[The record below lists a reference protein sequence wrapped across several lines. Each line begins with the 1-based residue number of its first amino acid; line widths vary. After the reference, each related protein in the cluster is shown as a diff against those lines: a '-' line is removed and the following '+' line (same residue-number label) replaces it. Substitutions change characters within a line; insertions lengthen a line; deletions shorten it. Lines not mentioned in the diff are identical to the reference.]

1 MIFWLGFLADV
12 MNDMYPTPFTKI
24 LDDIIIS
31 FALVLGSY
39 YLIDY
44 MRKVRV
50 NVTPPSKALSGDS
63 NLPNGGA
70 HIITDP
76 NIPAVLELIRGGK
89 KAIALSRNP
98 DPFKKMGVPYLWL
111 SKVPGENTIDPLRL
125 PAILHKLVESA
136 DRDTVVIVDGLEYLI
151 LENGFN
157 SVIKFLTTLKDN
169 LLLKGATLIVVADP
183 KALEPSQMAILRREF
198 REIPKEG

>member
-70 HIITDP
+70 HIITDQ
-76 NIPAVLELIRGGK
+76 
-89 KAIALSRNP
+89 
-98 DPFKKMGVPYLWL
+98 
-111 SKVPGENTIDPLRL
+111 T
-125 PAILHKLVESA
+125 
-136 DRDTVVIVDGLEYLI
+136 
-151 LENGFN
+151 
-157 SVIKFLTTLKDN
+157 
-169 LLLKGATLIVVADP
+169 
-183 KALEPSQMAILRREF
+183 SQQSSSL
-198 REIPKEG
+198 